1 MPTIDILLKIESVL
15 KFIAIPFY
23 CRVGKNKISC
33 TNKIHITYENFL
45 ETLFNLNPFE
55 LENFEK

>member
-15 KFIAIPFY
+15 KVIAIPFY
-23 CRVGKNKISC
+23 CKCGKNKTSIS
-33 TNKIHITYENFL
+33 KMIHTGYENFL